1 METRGSPFAQPRV
14 SLTLACTNQKGGV
27 GKTTTVVNLGTSLA
41 RLGDR
46 VLVVDL
52 DPQGNATSGFGIDRD
67 EVAGSI
73 YDALVAGRTLAGLDV
88 PSPIDGLRII
98 PAAIE
103 LAGADVELAAVESRE
118 RRLVHALPDI
128 RDRFDW
134 ILIDCPPSLGL
145 LTVNALTAADA
156 VLVPI
161 QCEYYALEGLSQL
174 IATVNL
180 VRENLHPDL
189 ALAGV
194 VLTMYD
200 ARTNLSADVAA
211 EVRKHLGTAV
221 FDTVVPRSVRLS
233 EAPSHGL
240 PIALYAPASKGAEA
254 YEQLAAELR
263 ARRATIRPGLAEAV
277 DPMTAPT
284 QPDAATAEYA
294 LAGR

>member
-1 METRGSPFAQPRV
+1 V

-46 VLVVDL
+46 VLVIDL
-52 DPQGNATSGFGIDRD
+52 DPQGNAGSGFGIDRGA
-67 EVAGSI
+67 VARSI
-73 YDALVAGRTLAGLDV
+73 YDALVDGHTLDGLDIA
-88 PSPIDGLRII
+88 SPIDGLRII

-103 LAGADVELAAVESRE
+103 LAGADIELATIESRE
-118 RRLVHALPDI
+118 RRLARALPDI

-221 FDTVVPRSVRLS
+221 FDTIVPRSVRLS

-254 YEQLAAELR
+254 YEHLATELR
-263 ARRATIRPGLAEAV
+263 GRRATIRPNGADPIETTTSPAGDLA
-277 DPMTAPT
+277 TA
-284 QPDAATAEYA
+284 AAEYA
-294 LAGR
+294 MAAR